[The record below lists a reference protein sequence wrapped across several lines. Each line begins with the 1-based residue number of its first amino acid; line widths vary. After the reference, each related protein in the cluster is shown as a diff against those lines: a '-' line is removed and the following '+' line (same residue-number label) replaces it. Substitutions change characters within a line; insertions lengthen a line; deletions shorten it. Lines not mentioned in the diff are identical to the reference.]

1 MPVLLTRE
9 FYKQRSLEGSSLW
22 GHKELDTAVH
32 LTHTHTHTRAR
43 THTHTRDFPCGASGK
58 KPPAN
63 KANRRDRPPPN
74 PGCQGR
80 CPGGGNGYPLQ
91 YSWPGEFRRQRSLAD
106 YCPWSRKESDRT
118 KEQYTFMYYFM
129 YIYSCAKVH
138 GRSLLC

>member
-1 MPVLLTRE
+1 MGS
-9 FYKQRSLEGSSLW
+9 QRV
-22 GHKELDTAVH
+22 GHGCAPN
-32 LTHTHTHTRAR
+32 THTHR
-43 THTHTRDFPCGASGK
+43 TSHAA
-58 KPPAN
+58 PAVKN
-63 KANRRDRPPPN
+63 HLQIKQIEETDPPN

-138 GRSLLC
+138 GCSLLC